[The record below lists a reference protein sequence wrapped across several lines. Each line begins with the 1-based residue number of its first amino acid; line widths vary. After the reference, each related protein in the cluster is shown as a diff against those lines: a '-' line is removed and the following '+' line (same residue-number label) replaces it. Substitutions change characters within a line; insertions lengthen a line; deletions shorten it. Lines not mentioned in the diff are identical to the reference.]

1 MMKAGG
7 RERGEWPWGGYTFV
21 DLGLALLTAETF
33 ARSGVVVHKPGQ
45 PSFLVCSVSWL
56 AVTYIVTLS

>member
-7 RERGEWPWGGYTFV
+7 RERGEWPRGGLWIL
-21 DLGLALLTAETF
+21 DWLLLTAETF
-33 ARSGVVVHKPGQ
+33 ARSGAVVHKPGQ
-45 PSFLVCSVSWL
+45 PSFLVCSVSSL

>member
-21 DLGLALLTAETF
+21 DLGLAF
-33 ARSGVVVHKPGQ
+33 AHCGDLCKVRS
-45 PSFLVCSVSWL
+45 CC
-56 AVTYIVTLS
+56 T